1 MGSTAT
7 IYNDRIGSNHFYH
20 CNCCLDGFC
29 CKRVNEIYLFFICL
43 IIMTE
48 EITTVTVKS
57 EKDGRWYVLR
67 VVSGKERKIK
77 EYLDKDIVRNGWDNI
92 IKQIFLPVEKVYKVL
107 NGKKVMRERNF
118 YPGYIMMEVEDGKLT
133 DDIIQ
138 HVSNISN
145 VMHFLTDGKGS
156 KGNIISLRK
165 AEVNKMLGKVDEMSD
180 IGGVTMS
187 EPFIIGETI
196 KIIDGPF
203 NDFNGVIEEVS
214 DEKKKLK
221 VQVKIFGR
229 ATPVELSYMQVEKL
243 V

>member
-1 MGSTAT
+1 M
-7 IYNDRIGSNHFYH
+7 
-20 CNCCLDGFC
+20 
-29 CKRVNEIYLFFICL
+29 
-43 IIMTE
+43 E
-48 EITTVTVKS
+48 EVKTTV
-57 EKDGRWYVLR
+57 EKAQKENKWYVLR
-67 VVSGKERKIK
+67 VVSGKEKKVK
-77 EYLDKDIVRNGWDNI
+77 EYLDKDIVRNGWEKVV
-92 IKQIFLPVEKVYKVL
+92 KQIFLPVEKVYKVV

-118 YPGYIMMEVEDGKLT
+118 YPGYLMIEIADQKLN
-133 DDIIQ
+133 DDMIQ
-138 HVSNISN
+138 HISNLNN

-180 IGGVTMS
+180 KGGITMS

-203 NDFNGVIEEVS
+203 NDFNGVIEEVN

-229 ATPVELSYMQVEKL
+229 ATPVELSYMQVEKIS
-243 V
+243 

>member
-1 MGSTAT
+1 MEEEVKAT
-7 IYNDRIGSNHFYH
+7 
-20 CNCCLDGFC
+20 
-29 CKRVNEIYLFFICL
+29 EAA
-43 IIMTE
+43 E
-48 EITTVTVKS
+48 QPTVEQVQKPEVKAEGKP
-57 EKDGRWYVLR
+57 EKESKWYVLR
-67 VVSGKERKIK
+67 VVSGKERKVK
-77 EYLDKDIVRNGWDNI
+77 EYLDKDIVRNGWTNTV
-92 IKQIFLPVEKVYKVL
+92 KQIFLPVEKVYKVA

-118 YPGYIMMEVEDGKLT
+118 YPGYIMIEVAGGNLH

-138 HVSNISN
+138 SMSNVSN

-180 IGGVTMS
+180 AGGVTMN

-203 NDFNGVIEEVS
+203 NDFNGVIEEVN
-214 DEKKKLK
+214 DEKKKIK

-229 ATPVELSYMQVEKL
+229 ATPVELSYMQVEKIS
-243 V
+243 